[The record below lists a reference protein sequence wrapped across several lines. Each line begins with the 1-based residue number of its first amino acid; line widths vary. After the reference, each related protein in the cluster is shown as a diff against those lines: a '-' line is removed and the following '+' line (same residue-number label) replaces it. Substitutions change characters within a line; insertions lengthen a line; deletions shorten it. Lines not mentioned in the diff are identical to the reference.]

1 MHTVI
6 LRYAFPEKKNV
17 NLGESE
23 CSLQFCSAEFTQLT
37 GTCVCRWNVSMTMT
51 EKSEVHLE
59 HRKILLPWRLSD
71 HSGDIQKLLAH
82 VPGKPALGG
91 CA

>member
-23 CSLQFCSAEFTQLT
+23 YSLQFCSAEFTQLT
-37 GTCVCRWNVSMTMT
+37 GTCVCRWNMSMTMT
-51 EKSEVHLE
+51 ENLNF
-59 HRKILLPWRLSD
+59 IWN
-71 HSGDIQKLLAH
+71 I
-82 VPGKPALGG
+82 GKYFYHGG
-91 CA
+91 CQTTVEIFKSC